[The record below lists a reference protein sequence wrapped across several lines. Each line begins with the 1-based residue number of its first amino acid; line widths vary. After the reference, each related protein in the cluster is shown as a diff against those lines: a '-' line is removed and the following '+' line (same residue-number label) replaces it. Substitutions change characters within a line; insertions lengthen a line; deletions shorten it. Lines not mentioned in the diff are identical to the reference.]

1 MVLRDDSTCPPFELQ
16 QNYCSPVAPGPPES
30 CSEHTPHPSTQPS
43 GAVGKPKGPSCNPGS
58 WVLGAVESCKSVPG
72 QCHTFKYESF
82 EAFEIFESSQARG
95 IIRIIIRYYTLLYDI
110 IRGIPKNNPRRFR
123 LERISST
130 THGVLLAGAR
140 CPRKSVLVILATSKW
155 KGCHV
160 ALCQDGR

>member
-1 MVLRDDSTCPPFELQ
+1 MTILPAPPLSCNRTTAALLLQ
-16 QNYCSPVAPGPPES
+16 D
-30 CSEHTPHPSTQPS
+30 HPSHALNTHPTLRRNHLEPL
-43 GAVGKPKGPSCNPGS
+43 GNRKDPAAILGPGS

>member
-1 MVLRDDSTCPPFELQ
+1 MYVCKYMICIYIYWWRHGSSWRFYLPPFELQ

-43 GAVGKPKGPSCNPGS
+43 GAVGKPKGPSCNPG
-58 WVLGAVESCKSVPG
+58 
-72 QCHTFKYESF
+72 CHTSKYESF

-95 IIRIIIRYYTLLYDI
+95 IIHYYTILYDI
-110 IRGIPKNNPRRFR
+110 IWGIPNNPRPFR
-123 LERISST
+123 LGRISST